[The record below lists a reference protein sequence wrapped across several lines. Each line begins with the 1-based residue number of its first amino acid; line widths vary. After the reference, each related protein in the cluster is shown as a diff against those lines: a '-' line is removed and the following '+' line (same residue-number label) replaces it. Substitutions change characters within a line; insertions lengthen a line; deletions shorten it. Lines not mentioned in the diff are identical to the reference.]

1 MTQATIILIVLALIL
16 LAYALYRRDG
26 SHQRGLELGWATLKR
41 TLPLLL
47 VAFAI
52 VGYVET
58 LAPQELVSQWIG
70 PDSGW
75 TGLLI
80 GTLAG
85 MLMPGGPYV
94 IFPLIAA
101 IYSSGAG
108 MGPTLAMIT
117 AWSSLALLSVS
128 FELPFLGWR
137 FTLVRL
143 SVGLVIP
150 PLVGLIGVLLFG
162 G

>member
-1 MTQATIILIVLALIL
+1 
-16 LAYALYRRDG
+16 
-26 SHQRGLELGWATLKR
+26 
-41 TLPLLL
+41 
-47 VAFAI
+47 
-52 VGYVET
+52 
-58 LAPQELVSQWIG
+58 
-70 PDSGW
+70 
-75 TGLLI
+75 
-80 GTLAG
+80 
-85 MLMPGGPYV
+85 
-94 IFPLIAA
+94 
-101 IYSSGAG
+101 
-108 MGPTLAMIT
+108 MGPTLSMIT